1 MSTERKV
8 VRKVRVTGD
17 GGRQIVA
24 FTDGKDWWVKSY
36 APFVSYL
43 ARPTGLK
50 CGEFYV
56 YECVLSQSS
65 VRWDKKVDRVYLK
78 KVQFNEI
85 RRMRD

>member
-24 FTDGKDWWVKSY
+24 FTDGKDWWVKSF
-36 APFVSYL
+36 APFVLYL
-43 ARPTGLK
+43 ARPTGLR

-56 YECVLSQSS
+56 YDCVFPRFSARL
-65 VRWDKKVDRVYLK
+65 DKKVDRVYLK
-78 KVQFNEI
+78 EVQFNEI
-85 RRMRD
+85 RRLYD